1 MSNSNLFENLDI
13 SNINFDI
20 SGQNEDLIEVDNTES
35 DVQETQDLEI
45 VDKTQVDDKS
55 TEPLK
60 EDKKP
65 IEGSSEEDDLI
76 EIEDIV
82 NIDEEKQV
90 TEESQDD
97 APNES
102 YTDLLNPLAVFLKD
116 RGIIPDL
123 NIADLEDKSHEEI
136 LETIRISTEN
146 RIESQ
151 SEAKAEGIINQYVNS
166 LPKDAQFLLENL
178 KEGVSFKDL
187 LKHNSIDSELKNIKE
202 EDFADNEELSKKVIK
217 MDFLDKGFS
226 PEDVDDMIDNML
238 DTEVVAKKSFKNIQN
253 SNVKRIEEGKLQAE
267 NQEKQRIQQ
276 VEQSQKEIKN
286 YIDNSDAIMP
296 GFNLVDKEKDQI
308 YNYLTKPVGKDKE
321 GNPISYADSIRR
333 KDPLKFEAAMINFLI
348 MTNGLENYDKFT
360 AKAKSNA
367 TKDFEKALQNTKG
380 GSKGSPIKV
389 KKGKTSSDWDSFAK
403 NFNK

>member
-82 NIDEEKQV
+82 NTDEEKQV
-90 TEESQDD
+90 TKESQDD

-202 EDFADNEELSKKVIK
+202 EDFATNEELAKKVIK

-226 PEDVDDMIDNML
+226 PEDVDTMIDNML
-238 DTEVVAKKSFKNIQN
+238 DTEVVAKKSFK
-253 SNVKRIEEGKLQAE
+253 
-267 NQEKQRIQQ
+267 
-276 VEQSQKEIKN
+276 
-286 YIDNSDAIMP
+286 
-296 GFNLVDKEKDQI
+296 
-308 YNYLTKPVGKDKE
+308 
-321 GNPISYADSIRR
+321 
-333 KDPLKFEAAMINFLI
+333 
-348 MTNGLENYDKFT
+348 
-360 AKAKSNA
+360 
-367 TKDFEKALQNTKG
+367 
-380 GSKGSPIKV
+380 
-389 KKGKTSSDWDSFAK
+389 SSCCFSER
-403 NFNK
+403 